1 MKTSVKIAACVVFLI
16 ALFAVSCEQPTTTES
31 ETAAVESESIA
42 PKNKLIGVWEII
54 GNTIEF
60 PPDMNQETIVHDTH
74 LPGIMIFTKKY
85 FSWVSFHGESLPE
98 LPEEPTDAQV
108 AAVYNQLTAL
118 AGTYEI
124 NGSSITVPIIV
135 SNDPNDMS
143 GGETY
148 NCEYALEGDV
158 LTISWTQENQVNVT
172 LKLKRLE

>member
-1 MKTSVKIAACVVFLI
+1 MKTSVKITACIVFLI
-16 ALFAVSCEQPTTTES
+16 ALVTVSCVSNQVTETES
-31 ETAAVESESIA
+31 AFPENE
-42 PKNKLIGVWEII
+42 LIGVWEIT
-54 GNTIEF
+54 GDTIVY
-60 PPDMNQETIVHDTH
+60 PPDMNQETEVNDTH
-74 LPGIMIFTKKY
+74 LPGIMVFTKKY
-85 FSWVSFHGESLPE
+85 FSWVDFHGDALPE

-135 SNDPNDMS
+135 SNDPNDLS